1 MKYHMYY
8 EMMEQPEALRRTFA
22 SELDNMANI
31 SKLAESVDTIY
42 LIGCGSSISTC
53 YSIRDAL
60 ASVSDLRI
68 EVFTGYEFVYNKKL
82 TEGENSL
89 FIATSQSGETADTLA
104 ALRRANEFNI
114 DTVSISNE
122 PESSMIKEAKY
133 PVITLGNTETAI
145 LGTKTYITQL
155 ACLYQILFA
164 ASGYEGADEILD
176 QLATM
181 PDLIE
186 DLLESTE
193 EENKKLAEE
202 LKDEDGFYCL
212 GSGVNFGLAYKLA
225 MTMLMEGAI
234 KHACPLY
241 SAEFRHGLIERAEKD
256 VPLIFL
262 DADLASD
269 ELTKIA
275 INFSKNKLEAKTII
289 YNLKDYAD
297 INPLLAPFVLVIP
310 LEWFVYYLAHFNG
323 EDPGSTRHIGK
334 VRYE

>member
-1 MKYHMYY
+1 
-8 EMMEQPEALRRTFA
+8 MMEQPDSLKDTFV
-22 SELDNMANI
+22 SEMPKMDEV
-31 SKLAESVDTIY
+31 SKLILDVDKIY

-53 YSIRDAL
+53 YSVRDAIRM
-60 ASVSDLRI
+60 SSTNINI
-68 EVFTGYEFVYNKKL
+68 EVYTGYEFYYNKKL
-82 TEGENSL
+82 QEGENT
-89 FIATSQSGETADTLA
+89 IAIFTSQSGETADTLA
-104 ALRRANEFNI
+104 SLRRANEYGI
-114 DTVSISNE
+114 HTVSISNE
-122 PESSMIKEAKY
+122 PDSSMIKEAKY
-133 PVITLGNTETAI
+133 PIITLGNTETAI

-164 ASGYEGADEILD
+164 ASGYEKSDEILE
-176 QLATM
+176 QLSAM

-186 DLLESTE
+186 ELLESTE
-193 EENKKLAEE
+193 EDNKKLAEE
-202 LKDEDGFYCL
+202 LKDEEIFYCL
-212 GSGVNFGLAYKLA
+212 GSSVNFGLAYKLA

-262 DADLASD
+262 DADLESD

-275 INFSKNKLEAKTII
+275 INFSKNKLDAKTIV
-289 YNLKDYAD
+289 YKLKDYAD
-297 INPLLAPFVLVIP
+297 INPLLAPFVLVVP

>member
-1 MKYHMYY
+1 MYY

-31 SKLAESVDTIY
+31 SKLAQSVDTIY

-82 TEGENSL
+82 TEDENSL